1 MEEKE
6 NRLAILAL
14 IFSIALLTVSI
25 LAFETNRSTSI
36 FSVIAALSVGI
47 TLISRMNKSNSPDE
61 GKSKVQSFKTQLKTF
76 LKGLSMGLADIIP
89 GISGGTVALIEG
101 IYERLISAIKS
112 INLEFILYALETPID
127 REKWTKAKKRFLD
140 IDFKFL
146 IPLGIGMITAFLAA
160 ARGINFLI
168 NEFTVQIYSF
178 FFVLILLSAGI
189 IYRRVQEINLKTFI
203 PGIFGFLFAII
214 FLGLEGGNIPNTLPI
229 IFVTGFLAISTMILP
244 GISGSFV
251 VLFLGQYEYMLNAL
265 SSISTHGLDV
275 ATFILGGIVSLLSF
289 SRVLNHLLKNYYSHT
304 IFFLAGL
311 MLGGLRL
318 PAEKIIGTE
327 GLLNQP
333 LTIITSIIAGA
344 IGVLIIAV
352 AESQREEDG
361 EETIE
366 APF

>member
-1 MEEKE
+1 MEKKK
-6 NRLAILAL
+6 NRLVILAL
-14 IFSIALLTVSI
+14 IISIAILTVSI
-25 LAFETNRSTSI
+25 VSFEPSRETSI
-36 FSVIAALSVGI
+36 FSLLATISAFGAL
-47 TLISRMNKSNSPDE
+47 TSRMSKDNS
-61 GKSKVQSFKTQLKTF
+61 GKNVKSKLKSFKGQFVTF

-112 INLEFILYALETPID
+112 INLKFIFYTFKTPVD
-127 REKWTKAKKRFLD
+127 RENWKKAKKHFLD

-146 IPLGIGMITAFLAA
+146 IPLGVGMITAFLSA

-189 IYRRVQEINLKTFI
+189 IYRRVQEINFKTFI
-203 PGIFGFLFAII
+203 PGILGFLFAII
-214 FLGLEGGNIPNTLPI
+214 FLGLEGGNVPHNLPI

-265 SSISTHGLDV
+265 SSMSSYAPEI
-275 ATFILGGIVSLLSF
+275 ATFVIGGIVSLLSF

-311 MLGGLRL
+311 MVGGLRL
-318 PAEKIIGTE
+318 PAEKILGAE

-333 LTIITSIIAGA
+333 ITIITSILAGA
-344 IGVLIIAV
+344 IGFLIIAV
-352 AESQREEDG
+352 AESQREG
-361 EETIE
+361 KGGETIE

>member
-1 MEEKE
+1 MEETE

-14 IFSIALLTVSI
+14 IFSIALLIVSI
-25 LAFETNRSTSI
+25 LAFETGQNTS
-36 FSVIAALSVGI
+36 
-47 TLISRMNKSNSPDE
+47 LISILTAISAGIALTSRMSEDTNSE
-61 GKSKVQSFKTQLKTF
+61 NVKSKIKSFKTQLVTF

-112 INLEFILYALETPID
+112 INLQFLFYAFKSPID
-127 REKWTKAKKRFLD
+127 RENWTKAKKHFLR

-251 VLFLGQYEYMLNAL
+251 VLFLGQYEYMLNVLHNL
-265 SSISTHGLDV
+265 STKYMRAIL
-275 ATFILGGIVSLLSF
+275 FILGAIISLFAFTDLLSYI
-289 SRVLNHLLKNYYSHT
+289 LNKYENITLS
-304 IFFLAGL
+304 FLTGL
-311 MLGGLRL
+311 MLGALRL
-318 PAEKIIGTE
+318 PGQKIFFAKTIYPKIGFTW
-327 GLLNQP
+327 NIKTIS
-333 LTIITSIIAGA
+333 LTILFFSLGA
-344 IGVLIIAV
+344 IFVYLI
-352 AESQREEDG
+352 EK
-361 EETIE
+361 
-366 APF
+366 